1 MCRADCSQAG
11 PTLVILWSEYIS
23 SAPASIFFLSL
34 SPHRDRAGLTVNV
47 PGLFRN
53 VLALR
58 VIFCSN
64 SLCLFSKPAHT
75 DPQASSG
82 QYIAKSKRKYN
93 AYRWHVR
100 ESLCD
105 EFVSPTYVQR

>member
-105 EFVSPTYVQR
+105 EFVSPTYV